1 MFPGKIIR
9 RDIMTSPTDVGFSL
23 KFEAEKKKLDKL
35 NQQYASLLA
44 AYDELVSTVR
54 ANLEADYMMRIGRKE
69 HQVFSLQIQ
78 VQQLKREISLYQAA
92 RNQGET
98 VSSEAVQKIIEQEFA
113 EYKAQL
119 AEQQE
124 KIRQA
129 ENLHLA
135 EKLPAGDAKALKE
148 LYHDMVRKL
157 HPDLNP
163 GLPEKAK
170 ILWQKIS
177 EAYKSWD
184 WQELNV
190 LADMAY
196 DLLDRK
202 EIKIE
207 QLNSM
212 ETILERQ
219 KNVSEKIEAVRAKTE
234 ELRNRPPFTYEKML
248 SDQEAVNARRKEL
261 DELKVQF
268 EEHIRQLT
276 AVRNEL
282 RGGK

>member
-1 MFPGKIIR
+1 
-9 RDIMTSPTDVGFSL
+9 MTTPANVGFSL

-35 NQQYASLLA
+35 NQQYVSLLTS
-44 AYDELVSTVR
+44 YDDLVSTVR
-54 ANLEADYMMRIGRKE
+54 ANLEAEYMMRIGRKE

-92 RNQGET
+92 RNQGEA
-98 VSSEAVQKIIEQEFA
+98 VSPEAVQKIIEQEFS
-113 EYKAQL
+113 EYKIQL

-124 KIRQA
+124 KIRLA

-135 EKLPAGDAKALKE
+135 EKLPEGDSKALKE
-148 LYHDMVRKL
+148 LYHDMVRIL

-196 DLLDRK
+196 DLLDNK

-212 ETILERQ
+212 EAILEQQ
-219 KNVSEKIEAVRAKTE
+219 KKVSEKIEAVRMKTK
-234 ELRNRPPFTYEKML
+234 ELRSRPPFTYEKML
-248 SDQEAVNARRKEL
+248 SDQDAVNARRKEL
-261 DELKVQF
+261 DEQKVHL

-276 AVRNEL
+276 DMRNEL